1 MLKVADG
8 PDEVHKMVIARRE
21 LNHWAREMEGESES
35 AEAPAAATA

>member
-21 LNHWAREMEGESES
+21 LNRAAKRASGE
-35 AEAPAAATA
+35 PVD